1 MVDRD
6 VVAAKLATIDRC
18 LARIEEVRAR
28 RDKLQPFDLDDITAL
43 NLQRAIQAAIGL
55 ATHVASTER
64 LGLPDT
70 AGAVFP
76 LLAER
81 GILDRGLAER
91 LRRMVGFRNLAVHD
105 YQEIDPAILE
115 AIVERRLGDLQ
126 ELGAR
131 VVAAFGLD
139 VPE

>member
-6 VVAAKLATIDRC
+6 VVAAKLAVIDRS
-18 LARIEEVRAR
+18 LARIAEVRAR
-28 RDKLQPFDLDDITAL
+28 RDELQPFDLDDITAL

-55 ATHVASTER
+55 ASHVAATER
-64 LGLPDT
+64 LGLPDS

-81 GILDRGLAER
+81 GILDRDLAER

-105 YQEIDPAILE
+105 YQEIDPKILE
-115 AIVERRLGDLQ
+115 AIVEGRLGDLR

-131 VVAAFGLD
+131 VVAAFGLA
-139 VPE
+139 

>member
-6 VVAAKLATIDRC
+6 VVAAKLANIDRC
-18 LARIEEVRAR
+18 LARIAEVRAR
-28 RDKLQPFDLDDITAL
+28 RDELQPFDLDDLTAL

-55 ATHVASTER
+55 GTHIASTER

-81 GILDRGLAER
+81 GILDRELGER
-91 LRRMVGFRNLAVHD
+91 LRRMVGFRNLVVHD
-105 YQEIDPAILE
+105 YQEIDPKVLE
-115 AIVERRLGDLQ
+115 EIVERRLGDLR

-131 VVAAFGLD
+131 VVAAFGLA
-139 VPE
+139 